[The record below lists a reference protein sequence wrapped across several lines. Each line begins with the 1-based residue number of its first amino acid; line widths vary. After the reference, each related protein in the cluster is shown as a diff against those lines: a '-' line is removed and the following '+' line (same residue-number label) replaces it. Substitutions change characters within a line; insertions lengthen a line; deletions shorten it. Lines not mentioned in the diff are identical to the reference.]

1 MPPVT
6 IVIADDH
13 ALVRA
18 GLCELLHTMEDVIVK
33 GQAGDGLEAIQKVH
47 DYKPDILVLDISM
60 PKMRGLEV
68 IKEIKTHSEHTRILI
83 LSMHNKPD
91 YVRESF
97 RNGARGYLLK
107 ESAAD
112 ELKQAIKALAQDDI
126 YLSKNINHSI
136 IKEWIEGSSIR
147 GSEELPGSAALTER
161 EKSVMKLLA
170 EGYTNKQVA
179 RFFHISSKTVE
190 THRYRIMGKLELENF
205 AALVKYAIKSGMVD
219 LE

>member
-1 MPPVT
+1 MRPVT

-18 GLCELLHTMEDVIVK
+18 GLCELLNTMNNVSVK
-33 GQAGDGLEAIQKVH
+33 GQAGDGLETIQKVR
-47 DYKPDILVLDISM
+47 DLKPDILVLDISM

-68 IKEIKTHSEHTRILI
+68 IKEVKTHSENTKILI

-91 YVRESF
+91 YVRQSF

-126 YLSKNINHSI
+126 YLSKNVNHSI
-136 IKEWIEGSSIR
+136 IKEWIEGNIG
-147 GSEELPGSAALTER
+147 GSEELSASAALTER

-190 THRYRIMGKLELENF
+190 THRYRIMEKLKLENF

>member
-18 GLCELLHTMEDVIVK
+18 GLCELLNTMENVIVK
-33 GQAGDGLEAIQKVH
+33 GQAGDGLEAIHKVREF
-47 DYKPDILVLDISM
+47 KPDILVLDISM

-68 IKEIKTHSEHTRILI
+68 IKEIKTHSENTRILI

-112 ELKQAIKALAQDDI
+112 ELREAIKALARDEM
-126 YLSKNINHSI
+126 YLSKNVNQSI
-136 IKEWIEGSSIR
+136 INDWIEGSIR
-147 GSEELPGSAALTER
+147 GSKELPGNAALTER

-170 EGYTNKQVA
+170 EGHTNKQVA
-179 RFFHISSKTVE
+179 QFFHISSKTVE
-190 THRYRIMGKLELENF
+190 THRYRIMEKLKLENF
-205 AALVKYAIKSGMVD
+205 AALVKYAIKSGMID

>member
-1 MPPVT
+1 
-6 IVIADDH
+6 
-13 ALVRA
+13 
-18 GLCELLHTMEDVIVK
+18 MEDVIVK
-33 GQAGDGLEAIQKVH
+33 GQAGDGLEAIQKVR

-68 IKEIKTHSEHTRILI
+68 IKEIKAHSENTRILI

-126 YLSKNINHSI
+126 YLSKNVNHSI
-136 IKEWIEGSSIR
+136 IQEWIEGSSIR
-147 GSEELPGSAALTER
+147 GSKELSGGAALTER

-190 THRYRIMGKLELENF
+190 THRYRIMGKLKLENF